1 MPDPQQQSKLTSPEV
16 LKEVNIV
23 VEMAAQELHTPGMEI
38 QADDLPFEAL
48 SDLESDPE
56 GVSAADQLKYQKSVH
71 IDKVAS
77 VKWMSCWKIWT
88 SEAVSHHCSDM
99 QSDEELTHD
108 HLVV

>member
-1 MPDPQQQSKLTSPEV
+1 MISHLRHSLTLS
-16 LKEVNIV
+16 
-23 VEMAAQELHTPGMEI
+23 QI
-38 QADDLPFEAL
+38 QR
-48 SDLESDPE
+48 
-56 GVSAADQLKYQKSVH
+56 VSLQLKYQKSVH

-88 SEAVSHHCSDM
+88 SEAVSHHCSDT